1 MKRAQR
7 VILEVFGPPA
17 LAATIFEIVA
27 LVGAREVAALK
38 LFPMILIFGYLVA
51 GLPSLAFAGIMEFA
65 FARGLEPT
73 SKSAVLLAATLGMT
87 SGLPIDMAMAG
98 AMTVRSSAA
107 FFMILGLL
115 VGGAIGLA
123 IQAWPPPGTRV
134 RGPG

>member
-7 VILEVFGPPA
+7 IILEVFGPPL
-17 LAATIFEIVA
+17 LAATIFEVVA
-27 LVGAREVAALK
+27 LVGTREAEALK
-38 LFPMILIFGYLVA
+38 LFPLFLFFGYLVA

-73 SKSAVLLAATLGMT
+73 SKSAVLLAATLGMA
-87 SGLPIDMAMAG
+87 SGLLIDMAMAG
-98 AMTVRSSAA
+98 ATTVRLSAA

-123 IQAWPPPGTRV
+123 IQAWPPPGPRV
-134 RGPG
+134 RRPS